1 MQRTRTPRGARVS
14 GHRRRRY
21 RLDTDPRGLRVGGP
35 YTIVVNKA
43 DIADPDVVD
52 RILRHEKH
60 AIAVSARSGAGIA
73 ELIDLV
79 AEELPRPSVAIEA
92 IVPYARGDLM
102 SRIHESG
109 EIAATEHRPEGTYVV
124 ARVGADLA
132 ADLAPFAQA
141 S

>member
-1 MQRTRTPRGARVS
+1 MLSDVEASDVKEI
-14 GHRRRRY
+14 
-21 RLDTDPRGLRVGGP
+21 
-35 YTIVVNKA
+35 IVVNKA